1 MIIDQLTYI
10 NLDSR
15 VDKHIHITHQLRNFK
30 NKFRTQGIV
39 CDNFFHY
46 PIIDEIKYN
55 YLRYKGTIGC
65 FLAHKKAL
73 TELMIR
79 SDPNSKNYVLVVEDD
94 VIIHSRFWENVESL
108 YPPQNDGIIFFDSMR
123 IKHLDYNMQIQE
135 NLWPI
140 YSDYPV
146 FCGAFCYAISIQ
158 NLPFILNIL
167 NSVTIYNDF
176 DRFMYCHPR
185 LQNLCYK
192 TDMVSVYRTFTSD
205 RDPTHSWMGPKND

>member
-1 MIIDQLTYI
+1 MIIDLLTYI

-15 VDKHIHITHQLRNFK
+15 IDKHINIKHQLRNFK
-30 NKFRTQGIV
+30 DQFRTPGIV
-39 CDNFFHY
+39 CDNFFDY
-46 PIIDEIKYN
+46 PIIDEIKDN
-55 YLRYKGTIGC
+55 PPRHKGTIGC

-79 SDPNSKNYVLVVEDD
+79 SNPNSKNYVMVVEDD
-94 VIIHSRFWENVESL
+94 IVINSKFWENIESL
-108 YPPQNDGIIFFDSMR
+108 YPPLNDGIIFFDSMR
-123 IKHLDYNMQIQE
+123 INNLDYNMQIQE

-146 FCGAFCYAISIQ
+146 FCGAFCYAVSIK
-158 NLPFILNIL
+158 NLPLILNIL

-176 DRFMYCHPR
+176 DRFIYCHPN

-192 TDMVSVYRTFTSD
+192 TDMITVNASFLSD
-205 RDPTHSWMGPKND
+205 RDPTHSWEQIND

>member
-1 MIIDQLTYI
+1 MIIDLLTYI

-15 VDKHIHITHQLRNFK
+15 IDKYYHTVHQLYNFK

-39 CDNFFHY
+39 CDNFFDY

-55 YLRYKGTIGC
+55 LPRYKGTIGC

-79 SDPNSKNYVLVVEDD
+79 SDPNSKNYVMVVEDD
-94 VIIHSRFWENVESL
+94 VLIHSGFWKKVESL
-108 YPPQNDGIIFFDSMR
+108 YPPQNHDIIFFDSMR
-123 IKHLDYNMQIQE
+123 IHHLDYNMQIQE

-140 YSDYPV
+140 YADYPV

-158 NLPFILNIL
+158 NLPSILNIL

-176 DRFMYCHPR
+176 DRFIYCYPN

-192 TDMVSVYRTFTSD
+192 TDMVSFYRPFTSD
-205 RDPTHSWMGPKND
+205 RDPTHSWMRAKND